1 MKQIWSTYKNSS
13 FLLKMTL
20 GFLLGILA
28 GVIFGE
34 DAQSIKPLGTILINL
49 LNLIAIPV
57 IFLTV
62 VLAINQMKPGYLG
75 RVGGKLLLYYGVT
88 TAAAV
93 LIGVILALWINPGQ
107 GLTLPSAQVD
117 KPDTPAFSDILL
129 NIVPSNLV
137 ESFSSGKL
145 MGILFLAIII
155 GLALNTMRHS
165 NEDKLRE
172 SGTRLHQLFQAG
184 NDLFFLLLKGILL
197 YAPIGIFAISASSFG
212 NQGWETFRS
221 LLSFTAVFYLGVLL
235 LWMLVYTSFIKFS
248 KMGIR
253 EFFSKTREAYSTAF
267 FTSSSIASLPVAIES
282 AKKAGISER
291 IANFS
296 LPIGAVFNSDGGALR
311 MGVSIVFAANVTG
324 LDLSTMDF
332 LTIVLVGTLLS
343 IGTAGIPA
351 AGLVTL
357 SAVLTMFNL
366 PLEIVALIAGVDVI
380 IGMAGTASN
389 VIGDIVGA
397 AVINRSEKNEESIR
411 SEH

>member
-107 GLTLPSAQVD
+107 GLTLPSAQVE

-235 LWMLVYTSFIKFS
+235 LWMLVYTSFIKYS

>member
-1 MKQIWSTYKNSS
+1 MKKIWHSYKHSS
-13 FLLKMTL
+13 FLLKMTI
-20 GFLLGILA
+20 GFLLGILV
-28 GVIFGE
+28 GILLGE
-34 DAQSIKPLGTILINL
+34 DAQVLKPFGTILINL
-49 LNLIAIPV
+49 LSMIAIPV

-62 VLAINQMKPGYLG
+62 VLAVNQMRPGHLG
-75 RVGGKLLLYYGVT
+75 RLGGKLLLYYGAT
-88 TAAAV
+88 TAGAV
-93 LIGVILALWINPGQ
+93 LIGVALALWINPGE
-107 GLTLPSAQVD
+107 GLSLPDAQVD
-117 KPDTPAFSDILL
+117 KPAAPAFSYVLL
-129 NIVPSNLV
+129 NIVPSNLF
-137 ESFSSGKL
+137 EAFASGQL
-145 MGILFLAIII
+145 MGILFLALII

-165 NEDKLRE
+165 DEEKLRH
-172 SGTRLHQLFQAG
+172 SGGTLYRVFDAG
-184 NDLFFLLLKGILL
+184 NQLFFLLLKGILL

-212 NQGWETFRS
+212 NQGWETFQS
-221 LLSFTAVFYLGVLL
+221 LIEFTGVFYLGVFL
-235 LWMLVYTSFIKFS
+235 LWIFVYTAFIKFS

-253 EFFSKTREAYSTAF
+253 EFFVKTKDAYSTAF
-267 FTSSSIASLPVAIES
+267 FTSSSLASLPVAIES

-324 LDLSTMDF
+324 LELSTMDF

-357 SAVLTMFNL
+357 SAVLTMFDL
-366 PLEIVALIAGVDVI
+366 PLEIVALIAGVDVL

-397 AVINRSEKNEESIR
+397 AVINRSEKKNDLQSAES
-411 SEH
+411 